1 MVFPE
6 ALILHTIRDPM
17 DTLFSCF
24 RCKFDDAGLE
34 WSLDVGDLSLQY
46 ALYLEIMQ
54 HFRKV
59 LPGRVMDIRFEF
71 CLVCSAIHFFPIV
84 YQNAS
89 SYFLYPH
96 LSFHRRYE
104 DLVRQPEKV
113 MREIIE
119 KKLKLAWEPQV
130 LDFHANNRSV
140 QTHSQSRTPASSPPC
155 SPFSSPIICT
165 VLHHYFEMPQ
175 R

>member
-1 MVFPE
+1 MVYPE

-34 WSLDVGDLSLQY
+34 WSLDVADLSLQY

-59 LPGRVMDIRFEF
+59 LPGRVVDIRCAILHFA
-71 CLVCSAIHFFPIV
+71 LVCRLILLR
-84 YQNAS
+84 AS
-89 SYFLYPH
+89 HSPNFLPD
-96 LSFHRRYE
+96 LIILLLFCRYE

-119 KKLKLAWEPQV
+119 KRLKLAWEPQV

-140 QTHSQSRTPASSPPC
+140 QTHSQSRKF
-155 SPFSSPIICT
+155 FSC
-165 VLHHYFEMPQ
+165 LALCE
-175 R
+175 